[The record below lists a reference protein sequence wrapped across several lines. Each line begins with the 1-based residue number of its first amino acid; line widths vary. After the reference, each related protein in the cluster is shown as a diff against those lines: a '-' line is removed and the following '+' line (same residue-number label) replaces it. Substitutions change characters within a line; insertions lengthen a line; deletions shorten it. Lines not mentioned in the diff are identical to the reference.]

1 VRPGRRKRF
10 PGNPLLVQ
18 LDTDWPFM
26 RTSLQ
31 FLLALFWM
39 ASVPNGL
46 ANSLPDTGN
55 LHQHPAWLTLVHYQP
70 DRFGSGFT
78 SQADDDLF
86 FLSNRGKTSPKAEL
100 EATLKAILQ
109 PGGGDEHAR
118 CIFPARDRWLRQQL
132 DLPAQAADCPAYDQW
147 AEELN
152 TETVTLVFAAS
163 YLNSPSS
170 MFGHTFLRLDPPQD
184 DAETNLVLANTISY
198 AADAAA
204 RDSEIVFAYRGIF
217 GGYPGITSIQPYYEK
232 IHLYS
237 DIEHRDLWEYQLN
250 LTQPEVDMMLAH
262 TWEIHDRNFDYYFF
276 DENCAYRLLALIDV
290 ARPGTDL
297 LDEVSTHAIPS
308 DTVRWVVDRNLVEAI
323 HYRPSAATS
332 VSHSIESLPGDHQIL
347 SAAIAYG
354 YVSADA
360 PEVRALGDEERA
372 RVLDT
377 TYDYV
382 RYQSETDGWR
392 REYAAPLS
400 YDLLRERSQIRG
412 VATQNG
418 PPEPAIRDD
427 QGHDTFRA
435 SLSGGQLGDR
445 NFSELTL
452 RPAYHDV
459 LDPPAGYRGGAQLQF
474 LRLDARLYTD
484 KDEFQVEQLTGVEI
498 RSLSPRNQFFS
509 PISWQV
515 GFGGRRTDTETSR
528 VFTPYLEGGA
538 GGSWQLASGTQAF
551 AIATADLEID
561 DDLRRGYDAA
571 PGVDLGILHQNNR
584 FSLLGGVKT
593 KAWIVSSQHRQDQ
606 AYVDANLHFGRDF
619 GLFARFAREDHF
631 DRYRSTWQLGLHAYF

>member
-1 VRPGRRKRF
+1 
-10 PGNPLLVQ
+10 
-18 LDTDWPFM
+18 M
-26 RTSLQ
+26 RTSLR
-31 FLLALFWM
+31 FALALVWL
-39 ASVPNGL
+39 ASGFNAIATP
-46 ANSLPDTGN
+46 LPDTGN
-55 LHQHPAWLTLVHYQP
+55 LHQHPAWLTLLHYQP
-70 DRFGSGFT
+70 DRFGDGYT
-78 SQADDDLF
+78 GQADDDSF
-86 FLSNRGKTSPKAEL
+86 FLSDHGKTSPKAEL
-100 EATLKAILQ
+100 EATLKAITQ
-109 PGGGDEHAR
+109 PGGGDDHAR
-118 CIFPARDRWLRQQL
+118 CRFPARDRWLRQQL
-132 DLPAQAADCPAYDQW
+132 DLPQQPADCPAFREW

-170 MFGHTFLRLDPPQD
+170 MFGHTFLRLDPPQED
-184 DAETNLVLANTISY
+184 EETNLILANTISY

-204 RDSEIVFAYRGIF
+204 HDSEILFAYKGIF

-232 IHLYS
+232 IRLYS
-237 DIEHRDLWEYQLN
+237 DIEHRDLWEYKLN
-250 LTQPEVDMMLAH
+250 LTQAEVDMMLAH
-262 TWEIHDRNFDYYFF
+262 TWEIRDRNFDYYFF

-290 ARPGTDL
+290 ARPGTNL
-297 LDEVSTHAIPS
+297 LSEVSTHAIPS
-308 DTVRWVVDRNLVEAI
+308 DTVRWVVDRGLVEDVY
-323 HYRPSAATS
+323 YRPSAATS
-332 VSHSIESLPGDHQIL
+332 VSHSIDSLPDDHQTL
-347 SAAIAYG
+347 AAAIANG
-354 YVSADA
+354 YVAADA
-360 PEVRALGDEERA
+360 PEVKALKDKEQA

-382 RYQSETDGWR
+382 RYQSEADGWP
-392 REYAAPLS
+392 REHAAPLS
-400 YDLLRERSQIRG
+400 HDLLRQRSRIRG
-412 VATQNG
+412 VAAQDG

-435 SLSGGQLGDR
+435 SISGGRMGER
-445 NFSELTL
+445 NFTELTL

-484 KDEFQVEQLTGVEI
+484 NDELQVEQLTGVEI

-509 PISWQV
+509 PLSWQV
-515 GFGGRRTDTETSR
+515 GFGGRRTDTETDR

-538 GGSWQLASGTQAF
+538 GGSWQLTNGTQAF

-571 PGVDLGILHQNNR
+571 PGADLGILHQNNQ

-606 AYVDANLHFGRDF
+606 AYLEGNWHFGRDF
-619 GLFARFAREDHF
+619 SLFGKFSREDHY